1 MSEANINKL
10 SIDELFAILIP
21 STKELIVL
29 VRQKNSAKYG
39 VIKKE
44 VLFLQRLAIRASFII
59 STNFFS
65 CFWYNYKKE

>member
-1 MSEANINKL
+1 MSEANLNKL

-29 VRQKNSAKYG
+29 VRQKNTVKYR

-59 STNFFS
+59 STNFFL
-65 CFWYNYKKE
+65 FLL